1 VNTVLRRVPWRTAA
15 AVALVAVGMALP
27 LRELYRHQG
36 PPMEEGFMLVFPEQ
50 VLRGALPNLDFLH
63 LYGTGS
69 LWVLAAVF
77 KVFGTTLAT
86 ERTAGL
92 VQQLGIV
99 FGVFA
104 LARPWGR
111 RIAATCGLL
120 AVVLVVPPV
129 GLAALAWNGGVA
141 LGVIGLTVGLSARRA
156 GQRGDD
162 SIEATERTDA
172 TDATGA
178 PETTEATE
186 RTDATESRR
195 SGRRRLL
202 IAGLLAG
209 FALMFRPDLIIA
221 ISLGYGAM
229 LWGLGG
235 ERIKRFALGL
245 ALGVSPYLIQFATA
259 GLGNSI
265 QGMLLDPVFALR
277 GGRHL
282 QIPPSW
288 DRLDG
293 ALQKAGGLV
302 NPPWPLSAPA
312 APHQVF
318 FWFFCLPVAALFTVA
333 VGWRGV
339 RRDPGRWR
347 SRVVLAAGLFGLGLL
362 AQALQRPDTTHLAWV
377 SCVPLAFLPVAIA
390 EVLPGRV
397 LRLGAGLGR
406 FIPGV
411 VVVVLIAA
419 LFPFFTL
426 RTYTDYTRQALLDRG
441 IARWSVSNNGR
452 NFWLGEKSVAD
463 EAQAMVND
471 LDRMAKPGQKLLV
484 GPTDLRKTNYSDA
497 YLYYLL
503 PKLDP
508 ATYYIEMDPGVANA
522 PDSGLAGEVAKSDW
536 IIRSNVW
543 NQWPENNDSQK
554 FGSPEPNRVLDRH
567 FCQVRDYGK
576 WFSLWRRCR

>member
-1 VNTVLRRVPWRTAA
+1 MNTMLRRVPWRTVA
-15 AVALVAVGMALP
+15 AVAAVGAGMALP

-69 LWVLAAVF
+69 LWVLATVY
-77 KVFGTTLAT
+77 KVFGTSLAT

-104 LARPWGR
+104 LALPWGR

-129 GLAALAWNGGVA
+129 GLSALAWNGGVA
-141 LGVIGLTVGLSARRA
+141 LGVIGLAVGLSGRRA
-156 GQRGDD
+156 GGDRDD
-162 SIEATERTDA
+162 STE
-172 TDATGA
+172 G
-178 PETTEATE
+178 TEATE
-186 RTDATESRR
+186 ATETSGSGR

-202 IAGLLAG
+202 VAGLLAG
-209 FALMFRPDLIIA
+209 FALMFRPDLVIA

-235 ERIKRFALGL
+235 ERIKRFVLGL
-245 ALGVSPYLIQFATA
+245 AVGVSPYLIQFVTA

-302 NPPWPLSAPA
+302 NPPWPLPAPA

-318 FWFFCLPVAALFTVA
+318 FWFFCLPIAAVFTVA

-390 EVLPGRV
+390 EVLPNRV
-397 LRLGAGLGR
+397 LSLGAGLGR
-406 FIPGV
+406 FVPGA

-426 RTYTDYTRQALLDRG
+426 RTYTDYTRQALLNKG
-441 IARWSVSNNGR
+441 IARWSVSNDGR

-463 EAQAMVND
+463 EAQAMVDD
-471 LDRMAKPGQKLLV
+471 LDRLAKPGQKLLV

-522 PDSGLAGEVAKSDW
+522 PDSGLAGEVAKTDW
-536 IIRSNVW
+536 VIRSNVW

-554 FGSPEPNRVLDRH
+554 FGSPEPNRVLSRH